1 MKLLKLIIPFCF
13 VFIGSCQASKN
24 IIPDNQKVENSA
36 LVFVKDSVAERIV
49 LYQRSNGGWPQPGGN
64 AINYTIPLSESLKN
78 ILKSE
83 KNKLDACIDDQATTL
98 EIKTLVTIFKKT
110 NNPEYKKSAENG
122 IKYLLSAQN
131 LAGGWGQFYPDTSSY
146 RKHITYNDNAMI
158 NVLWVL
164 KYTAEGLNDFEV
176 VDKSLI
182 PEAKNAMIKGIDCIL
197 KTQYVQSGKLTAWCA
212 QHDRISLKPANA
224 RAFELASISGS
235 ESVGICYFLMGIEN
249 PTPAIKNAINS
260 AISWLEN
267 VKISGIKVQDISD
280 SNQSSGKDRII
291 VADPN
296 SVIWARFYDLQS
308 NKPFFTGRDSMP
320 KSTLAQIENERRIGY
335 AYYGTW
341 PKKLL
346 ATDYPLWLAK
356 WGK

>member
-1 MKLLKLIIPFCF
+1 MKLLKLIILFCI
-13 VFIGSCQASKN
+13 VFNGACETSKN
-24 IIPDNQKVENSA
+24 IIPDGQKAENSA
-36 LVFVKDSVAERIV
+36 VVFVKDSVAERIL
-49 LYQRSNGGWPQPGGN
+49 LYQRNNGGWPQPGGN
-64 AINYTIPLSESLKN
+64 AINYTIPIYESLKN

-83 KNKLDACIDDQATTL
+83 KSKLDACIDDQATTL

-110 NNPEYKKSAENG
+110 NNPEYKKFAENG

-131 LAGGWGQFYPDTSSY
+131 LAGGWGQFFPVTNSY

-176 VDKSLI
+176 LDKSLI
-182 PEAKNAMIKGIDCIL
+182 SEAKNAMIKGIDCIL

-212 QHDRISLKPANA
+212 QHDRHSLKPANA

-235 ESVGICYFLMGIEN
+235 ESVGICYFLMDIEN
-249 PTPAIKNAINS
+249 PTSAIKNAINS
-260 AISWLEN
+260 AVKWLDT
-267 VKISGIKVQDISD
+267 VKITDFKVQDIFD
-280 SNQSSGKDRII
+280 SNQISGKDRII
-291 VADPN
+291 ISDLN
-296 SVIWARFYDLQS
+296 SVMWARFYDLQS

-320 KSTLAQIENERRIGY
+320 KPTLAEIENERRIGY

>member
-1 MKLLKLIIPFCF
+1 MKLFKLILPFCV
-13 VFIGSCQASKN
+13 VFNGSCQASKN
-24 IIPDNQKVENSA
+24 IIPDGQKVENSA
-36 LVFVKDSVAERIV
+36 VVFVKDSVAERIL

-64 AINYTIPLSESLKN
+64 AINYTIPISETLKN

-83 KNKLDACIDDQATTL
+83 KNKLDGCIDDQVTTL
-98 EIKTLVTIFKKT
+98 EIKTLVAIFKKT

-131 LAGGWGQFYPDTSSY
+131 LVGGWGQFYPDTSSY
-146 RKHITYNDNAMI
+146 RKHITYNDNAMV

-164 KYTAEGLNDFEV
+164 KYTAEERNDFEV
-176 VDKSLI
+176 LDKSLI
-182 PEAKNAMIKGIDCIL
+182 PQAKNAMIKGIDCIL
-197 KTQYVQSGKLTAWCA
+197 KTQHLQSEKLTAWCA
-212 QHDRISLKPANA
+212 QHDRVTLKPAIA

-235 ESVGICYFLMGIEN
+235 ESVGICYFLMEIEN
-249 PTPAIKNAINS
+249 PSSAIKNAINS
-260 AISWLEN
+260 AVSWLVS
-267 VKISGIKVQDISD
+267 VKIIGIKVQDISD
-280 SNQSSGKDRII
+280 SNQPSGKDRII
-291 VADPN
+291 VSDPN
-296 SVIWARFYDLQS
+296 STIWARFYDLQT
-308 NKPFFTGRDSMP
+308 NKPFFAGRDSMP
-320 KSTLAQIENERRIGY
+320 KPTLAEIENERRIGY